1 MKFRAKMTDHY
12 AIKQFHN
19 IMVSMTRLSKQCY
32 LRLTKDSFYFIAD
45 DYSSI
50 GGASV
55 WCEMEYDKFFKE
67 CVQEGVTEDDPDIY
81 IHLEPGPLTQT
92 LAVLKT
98 TNSSVK
104 SLKIKLTRKEQI
116 PCLSFTVE
124 MSPSV
129 RHCVQDVPIHLV
141 PRKEWSD
148 IAQPTYDLVR
158 NEYISIIISDLK
170 KLKYALDRYKNLGT

>member
-1 MKFRAKMTDHY
+1 MTDHY

-67 CVQEGVTEDDPDIY
+67 CVQEGVTEEDPDIY
-81 IHLEPGPLTQT
+81 IQVSVLSISVSAEKLIFPSNQT
-92 LAVLKT
+92 IFFM
-98 TNSSVK
+98 NSSF
-104 SLKIKLTRKEQI
+104 I
-116 PCLSFTVE
+116 
-124 MSPSV
+124 
-129 RHCVQDVPIHLV
+129 LV
-141 PRKEWSD
+141 
-148 IAQPTYDLVR
+148 L
-158 NEYISIIISDLK
+158 
-170 KLKYALDRYKNLGT
+170 

>member
-1 MKFRAKMTDHY
+1 MWERRENIEKESFDFEEQKMKFRAKMTDHY

-67 CVQEGVTEDDPDIY
+67 CVQEGVTEEDPDIY
-81 IHLEPGPLTQT
+81 IQVSVLSISVSAEKLIFPSNHTIFLRIPASSWSFNANISSDQNYQFYFHQ
-92 LAVLKT
+92 VLK
-98 TNSSVK
+98 N
-104 SLKIKLTRKEQI
+104 
-116 PCLSFTVE
+116 
-124 MSPSV
+124 
-129 RHCVQDVPIHLV
+129 
-141 PRKEWSD
+141 
-148 IAQPTYDLVR
+148 
-158 NEYISIIISDLK
+158 
-170 KLKYALDRYKNLGT
+170 